1 MTRAPIDNCD
11 HSGGARRVVRAWLAV
26 VVAGAL
32 AGVAGCSQGTSVAA
46 SASPT
51 PPPISASVDLTKP
64 PVIGDPKALSLPAV
78 VTREL
83 PNGLQ
88 LMVVEQHELPLADF
102 VLVVKNGGE
111 TDELGKLGTATLATS
126 LLTEGTTTR
135 NSLQIADQEAF
146 LGVDISARSG
156 WDATT
161 IQLHTPTAQ
170 LDSAL
175 ALFADVALRP
185 AFPATELERLRQT
198 RLTSLLQ
205 VKDRGPEI
213 ANRAY
218 AAIVYGAAAY
228 GRPLTGDESSAKA
241 IQHADVRRFY
251 DTYFRPNNATL
262 LVVGDVKPD
271 DMERRVRSLFGGWER
286 RPVPSTSY
294 GEAPAAKGT
303 TIYLIDKPGAAQ
315 SSFRIGGIGVARNTQ
330 DYFPLTVMNTALGG
344 SFTSRLNQNLRET
357 KGYTYGASSGFA
369 MRRAPGPFTASAEVV
384 AAKTDSALIE
394 FMNELRAI
402 RDTVPKD
409 ELEKAKRYL
418 QLQLPGR
425 FETTGDIASQLS
437 QLVPYDVPLSFYN
450 GYTQG
455 IAAVTQ
461 ADVQRVARQYLDPE
475 KLAIVIVGD
484 RKSIEPTLKATKI
497 GDIAVVDMTGR
508 PAM

>member
-1 MTRAPIDNCD
+1 MVLV
-11 HSGGARRVVRAWLAV
+11 SAV
-26 VVAGAL
+26 SLFAL
-32 AGVAGCSQGTSVAA
+32 AACSQAGTVASSTTPAPTLA
-46 SASPT
+46 S
-51 PPPISASVDLTKP
+51 SAVDLTKP
-64 PVIGDPKALSLPAV
+64 PVLGDPKALSLPPV

-83 PNGLQ
+83 PNGLR

-102 VLVVKNGGE
+102 ALVVRSGGE
-111 TDELGKLGTATLATS
+111 TDEAGKLGTATLAAS
-126 LLTEGTTTR
+126 LLKEGTTTR

-146 LGVDISARSG
+146 LGVDVFAGSG

-161 IQLHTPTAQ
+161 LQLHTPIAQ

-185 AFPATELERLRQT
+185 AFPANELERLRKD

-205 VKDRGPEI
+205 VKDRAPEM

-218 AAIVYGAAAY
+218 AAIVFGSAPY
-228 GRPLTGDESSAKA
+228 GRPLTGDEASTNA
-241 IQHADVRRFY
+241 IQRADVRRFY
-251 DTYFRPNNATL
+251 DTYVRPNNATL
-262 LVVGDVKPD
+262 LVVGDVKAD
-271 DMERRVRSLFGGWER
+271 DVERRVRALFGAWER
-286 RPVPSTSY
+286 RAVPASVY
-294 GEAPAAKGT
+294 GQPSPAKGT
-303 TIYLIDKPGAAQ
+303 TIYVVDKPGAAQ
-315 SSFRIGGIGVARNTQ
+315 SSFRIGGVGVARNTQ
-330 DYFPLTVMNTALGG
+330 DYFPLTVMNTVLGG

-357 KGYTYGASSGFA
+357 KAYTYGANSGFG

-394 FMNELRAI
+394 FMKELRAI

-409 ELEKAKRYL
+409 ELEKTKRYL

-425 FETTGDIASQLS
+425 FETTGGIAGQLS
-437 QLVPYDVPLSFYN
+437 QLVIYDVPLSFYN

-455 IAAVTQ
+455 IAAVAQ
-461 ADVQRVARQYLDPE
+461 ADVQRVARQYIDPD

-484 RKSIEPTLKATKI
+484 RKTIEAGLRSTKI
-497 GDIAVVDMTGR
+497 GDLVFVDITGR

>member
-1 MTRAPIDNCD
+1 MKSQFAVALVLL
-11 HSGGARRVVRAWLAV
+11 GGCAQTST
-26 VVAGAL
+26 VASSTG
-32 AGVAGCSQGTSVAA
+32 
-46 SASPT
+46 ASPT
-51 PPPISASVDLTKP
+51 PREVDLTKP
-64 PVIGDPKALSLPAV
+64 PVLGPPKGLTLPAV

-83 PNGLQ
+83 PNGLR
-88 LMVVEQHELPLADF
+88 LMIVEQHELPLADF
-102 VLVVKNGGE
+102 VLVVKSGAE
-111 TDELGKLGTATLATS
+111 TDEPGKLGTATLATS
-126 LLTEGTTTR
+126 LLKEGTTTR

-146 LGVDISARSG
+146 LGVDLFAGSG

-185 AFPATELERLRQT
+185 AFPSKDLERLRQQ

-218 AAIVYGAAAY
+218 AAIVYGSAAY
-228 GRPLTGDESSAKA
+228 GRPLTGDEPSTSA
-241 IQHADVRRFY
+241 IQQADVRRFY

-271 DMERRVRSLFGGWER
+271 DVERRVKALFGSWARGTI
-286 RPVPSTSY
+286 PAPAYGHPS
-294 GEAPAAKGT
+294 AAKGT
-303 TIYLIDKPGAAQ
+303 TIYVVDKPGAAQ
-315 SSFRIGGIGVARNTQ
+315 SSFRIGTVGVARATQ

-357 KGYTYGASSGFA
+357 KAYTYGASSGFS

-394 FMNELRAI
+394 FMKELRAI
-402 RDTVPKD
+402 RDTIPAE
-409 ELEKAKRYL
+409 ELAKTKRYL

-425 FETTGDIASQLS
+425 FETTGGIAGNLS
-437 QLVPYDVPLSFYN
+437 GLVMYDVPLSFYN
-450 GYTQG
+450 TYTQG
-455 IAAVTQ
+455 IEAVTQ
-461 ADVQRVARQYLDPE
+461 ADVQRVAKQYIDPDR
-475 KLAIVIVGD
+475 LAIVIVGD
-484 RKSIEPTLKATKI
+484 RKSIEPTLKATNI
-497 GDIAVVDMTGR
+497 GNVVVVDMTGR
-508 PAM
+508 PVM